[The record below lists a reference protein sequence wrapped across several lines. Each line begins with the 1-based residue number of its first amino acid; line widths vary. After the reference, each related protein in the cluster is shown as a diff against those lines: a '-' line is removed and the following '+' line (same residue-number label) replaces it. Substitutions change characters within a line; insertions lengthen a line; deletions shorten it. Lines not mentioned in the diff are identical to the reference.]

1 MEAISQRRSLGA
13 ILMESGRI
21 TQADVERSL
30 EHQRMHGGFFGQA
43 LVSLGVLS
51 HEEIDW
57 ALASHFDLP
66 YIFPNADAVDRD
78 AALMV
83 APDWA
88 LAHLAVPIVRA
99 GRSLTVVVAEPPSAD
114 VIEDLST
121 RTGCDIELALASAA
135 RIRELIHRLYDSAQ
149 AQRIDEDV
157 TGTFGELA
165 TNALEHAGE
174 RFGVSVRGSNAI
186 GWWRTR
192 LQTHRQ
198 QLAEGWEQSLA
209 EMIQPSPLAMMKAA
223 PDGRAR
229 YEGVLR
235 RPLGDVGLDVQT
247 LAGAG
252 GCELMFLPHGVDAAA
267 VPVDGIALPPNLV
280 TELRLLARSGNARVG
295 VGSLPVATARAVVPS
310 LPTLALGVQARAA
323 HISESGEGA
332 RVYTLRAERNDA
344 FADLV
349 ASYELDALTLDLPA
363 VGYPVQQLLRAAPI
377 SFMILDEPE
386 ERAAPGDWGINWLL
400 TISGQPGSHAWD
412 LRALHG

>member
-1 MEAISQRRSLGA
+1 MDTISKRRPLGA

-21 TQADVERSL
+21 TQEDVERSL

-43 LVSLGVLS
+43 LVALGVLS

-66 YIFPNADAVDRD
+66 YIFPNADAIDRD
-78 AALMV
+78 AAHMV

-88 LAHLAVPIVRA
+88 LANLAVPIVRA
-99 GRSLTVVVAEPPSAD
+99 GRSLTVVVAEPLGAD
-114 VIEDLST
+114 VLEDLST

-135 RIRELIHRLYDSAQ
+135 RIRELIHRLYDSAL

-157 TGTFGELA
+157 PTTFGELA

-174 RFGVSVRGSNAI
+174 RFGVSVRGSSAI

-192 LQTHRQ
+192 LETHRRP
-198 QLAEGWEQSLA
+198 LAEGWEQALA
-209 EMIQPSPLAMMKAA
+209 EMVQPSPLAMMKAA
-223 PDGRAR
+223 PDGRAGF
-229 YEGVLR
+229 EGVLR

-247 LAGAG
+247 LAGTG
-252 GCELMFLPHGVDAAA
+252 GCELMFRPHGVDTTA
-267 VPVDGIALPPNLV
+267 VHVDSIALPPSIV

-295 VGSLPVATARAVVPS
+295 VGSLPVTTARSVVPL
-310 LPTLALGVQARAA
+310 LPTLALGAQARAA

-332 RVYTLRAERNDA
+332 RVYTLRAERTDA
-344 FADLV
+344 FVDLV

-363 VGYPVQQLLRAAPI
+363 QGFPVQLLLRAAPI
-377 SFMILDEPE
+377 TFMILDEPE

-400 TISGQPGSHAWD
+400 TISGQPGTHAWD